1 MKLSELYASRNN
13 LDDEKKFLESYRID
27 KYFRPSVSSD
37 VVAFTIGNT
46 NEENCRKESETRLLL
61 LLVKRGTHPFM
72 DKWALPGGFL
82 RSDESVEECAF
93 REIVEETGIEPVSM
107 KHVGVFSDCDRDP
120 RGRIISNAF
129 TSIIVDGSTEVHS
142 GQDANDA
149 KWFEITFTEQ
159 SGLYHLNLINEET
172 VLKAVIKEIR
182 NEFGIR
188 RFEILESDDIAF
200 DHAAIIGTAL
210 TSLRN
215 DVMDYNMLFDFV
227 PKKFTLFKLQKIQE
241 TITGKTTQAANF
253 RRKIMDY
260 VQETDEYETGAGHR
274 PAKLYVAANIGKR
287 G

>member
-1 MKLSELYASRNN
+1 MKLGELYASRGE
-13 LDDEKKFLESYRID
+13 LDEEKKFLETYKMD

-46 NEENCRKESETRLLL
+46 DEENYRKESEARLLL

-72 DKWALPGGFL
+72 NDWALPGGFL

-107 KHVGVFSDCDRDP
+107 KPVGVFSDCDRDP

-129 TSIIVDGSTEVHS
+129 TSIIVDGRTEAHS
-142 GQDANDA
+142 GNDANDA

-159 SGLYHLNLINEET
+159 SGLYYLNMTNEDIVLRA
-172 VLKAVIKEIR
+172 VLKEIH

-188 RFEILESDDIAF
+188 RFEIIESRDIAF
-200 DHAAIIGTAL
+200 DHASIIGTAL
-210 TSLRN
+210 TSLRH
-215 DVMDYNMLFDFV
+215 DVMDFNLLFDFV
-227 PKKFTLFKLQKIQE
+227 PKKFTLLKLQKIQE

-253 RRKIMDY
+253 RRKIADY
-260 VQETDEYETGAGHR
+260 VRETDEYETGAGHR
-274 PAKLYVAANIGKR
+274 PAKLYVASDIGKR

>member
-1 MKLSELYASRNN
+1 MNLTELYASRGD
-13 LDDEKKFLESYRID
+13 LPDEKKYLETYKMD
-27 KYFRPSVSSD
+27 NYFRPSVSSD

-46 NEENCRKESETRLLL
+46 DEENYRKEGEARLLL
-61 LLVKRGTHPFM
+61 LLVRRGTHPFM
-72 DKWALPGGFL
+72 NSWALPGGFL

-93 REIVEETGIEPVSM
+93 REIVEETGIKPVSM

-129 TSIIVDGSTEVHS
+129 TSIIVDGSTEAHG

-159 SGLYHLNLINEET
+159 SGLYYLNLVNEDI
-172 VLKAVIKEIR
+172 VLKAVLKEIR

-188 RFEILESDDIAF
+188 RFEIIESGDIAF

-215 DVMDYNMLFDFV
+215 DVMDFNLLFDFV
-227 PKKFTLFKLQKIQE
+227 PKKFTLLKLQRIQE
-241 TITGKTTQAANF
+241 TITGRTTQAANF
-253 RRKIMDY
+253 RRKIADY
-260 VQETDEYETGAGHR
+260 VEETDEYETGAGHR
-274 PAKLYVAANIGKR
+274 PAKLYIAAGNGRK

>member
-13 LDDEKKFLESYRID
+13 LDDERKFLESYKLD

-37 VVAFTIGNT
+37 VAAFTIGST
-46 NEENCRKESETRLLL
+46 NEENYRKESEARLLL
-61 LLVKRGTHPFM
+61 LLVKRGAHPFLNS
-72 DKWALPGGFL
+72 WALPGGFL
-82 RSDESVEECAF
+82 RSDENIEECAF

-129 TSIIVDGSTEVHS
+129 TSIISDGSMEAHS
-142 GQDANDA
+142 GNDANDA

-159 SGLYHLNLINEET
+159 SGLYYLNLTNEDI
-172 VLKAVIKEIR
+172 VLRAVLKEIR

-188 RFEILESDDIAF
+188 RFEIIESDDIAF
-200 DHAAIIGTAL
+200 DHAAIISTAL

-215 DVMDYNMLFDFV
+215 DVMDFNLLFDFV
-227 PKKFTLFKLQKIQE
+227 PKKFTLLKLQKIQE
-241 TITGKTTQAANF
+241 TITGKATQAANF
-253 RRKIMDY
+253 RRKIADY
-260 VQETDEYETGAGHR
+260 VVETDEYETGAGHR
-274 PAKLYVAANIGKR
+274 PAKLYMAANLGKR